1 MKLLIKSVLVL
12 FLFISF
18 SNSEEA
24 NNTTSKQFEDWQLI
38 CKEVEKKER
47 CEVSQLITIEE
58 NKLQFKIMYQI
69 LKDEKTKKKFDAF
82 TIITPLG
89 VNLTEKAAILF
100 PDTEEQIN
108 LSFVKCEVFG
118 CILTLNNF
126 DQNSKEVFD
135 FLKKKLLSS
144 EQFTLGFGV
153 FNEKPVLIS
162 SSLKGFKNSV
172 KQLREKAKKI

>member
-1 MKLLIKSVLVL
+1 MKKY
-12 FLFISF
+12 FFIF
-18 SNSEEA
+18 IIFF
-24 NNTTSKQFEDWQLI
+24 TSKSFAIDVPTVDDFENKI
-38 CKEVEKKER
+38 NKSKEVEKKER

-108 LSFVKCEVFG
+108 LSFMKCEVFG
-118 CILTLNNF
+118 CILTLNDF